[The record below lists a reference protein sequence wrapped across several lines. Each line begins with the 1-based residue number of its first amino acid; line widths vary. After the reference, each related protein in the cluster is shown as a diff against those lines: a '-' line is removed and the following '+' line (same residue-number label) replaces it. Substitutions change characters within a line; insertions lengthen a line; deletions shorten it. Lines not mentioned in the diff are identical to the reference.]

1 MSRSFMCVRAALG
14 CRLAL
19 AGAGLALLAACGGAG
34 QGDAATTQVAVR
46 INQGEISVHQ
56 VEQALQRQPRLMQ
69 DQPEAAARKAL
80 DALVEQEL
88 AAQAARAERLD
99 QDPAVVQALQLAQ
112 REVLARAYQDRLA
125 SKAVGPTS
133 DEIDRFYESQ
143 PALFKQRRLYVL
155 QETAVEAQGVLAE
168 EVANLARRAAHAG
181 ELAEQLRARSLRY
194 ETRQFVQAAEDVP
207 FGMLGALSQLSPGQ
221 SIAVVQPA
229 AVRIF
234 TVLHAQPA
242 PVDRRR
248 ATEAITVYL
257 GAERRRA
264 AVAEGMKA
272 LRQSAQIE
280 FKGGFAMPASG
291 VAAPAAAA
299 SRTN

>member
-1 MSRSFMCVRAALG
+1 MSRSFECARVGLR
-14 CRLAL
+14 RHVAL
-19 AGAGLALLAACGGAG
+19 AAAALALLAGC
-34 QGDAATTQVAVR
+34 GDAGKGAVATQVAAR
-46 INQGEISVHQ
+46 INKGEISVHQ

-69 DQPEAAARKAL
+69 EQPEAAARKVL

-155 QETAVEAQGVLAE
+155 QETAVEAQGGLAE
-168 EVANLARRAAHAG
+168 EVANLARKAASAG
-181 ELAEQLRARSLRY
+181 ELAEQLRARSLRF
-194 ETRQFVQAAEDVP
+194 ESRQFVQAAEDVP
-207 FGMLGALSQLSPGQ
+207 FGMLGPLSQLSPGQ
-221 SIAVVQPA
+221 SIAIVQPA

-234 TVLHAQPA
+234 TVLQAQPA

-257 GAERRRA
+257 NAERRRA
-264 AVAEGMKA
+264 AVAEGMRA
-272 LRQSAQIE
+272 LRQTAQIE
-280 FKGGFAMPASG
+280 FQGSFAKPASG
-291 VAAPAAAA
+291 VAAPATAA

>member
-1 MSRSFMCVRAALG
+1 MSGSFKCLREGRRL
-14 CRLAL
+14 RLAL
-19 AGAGLALLAACGGAG
+19 AGLGVALAAGC
-34 QGDAATTQVAVR
+34 GDAAKSPSATQVAVR
-46 INQGEISVHQ
+46 VNKGEISVHQ

-69 DQPEAAARKAL
+69 GQPETAARKAL

-155 QETAVEAQGVLAE
+155 QESAVEVQGGQAD
-168 EVANLARRAAHAG
+168 EVVSIARKATSAAD
-181 ELAEQLRARSLRY
+181 LAEQLRAKSLRF
-194 ETRQFVQAAEDVP
+194 ESRQFTQAAEDVP
-207 FGMLGALSQLSPGQ
+207 LGMLGALAELSAGQ
-221 SIAVVQPA
+221 SVAIRQPGA
-229 AVRIF
+229 IRIF
-234 TVLHAQPA
+234 TVLHAQSA

-248 ATEAITVYL
+248 ATEAIVIYL
-257 GAERRRA
+257 SAEGRRA
-264 AVAEGMKA
+264 AVAQGMKA
-272 LRQSAQIE
+272 LRQNAQIE
-280 FKGGFAMPASG
+280 FQGSFALPASG
-291 VAAPAAAA
+291 VAAPAGAA
-299 SRTN
+299 SRAN

>member
-1 MSRSFMCVRAALG
+1 MNRSFKCVRDGLRL
-14 CRLAL
+14 RLAL
-19 AGAGLALLAACGGAG
+19 AGLGMSLAAGC
-34 QGDAATTQVAVR
+34 GDAGRSSSATQVAVR
-46 INQGEISVHQ
+46 INKGEISVHQ

-69 DQPEAAARKAL
+69 EQPETAARKAL

-125 SKAVGPTS
+125 AKAVGPTS

-155 QETAVEAQGVLAE
+155 QETAVEVQGDQAD
-168 EVANLARRAAHAG
+168 EVVNTARKAASAS
-181 ELAEQLRARSLRY
+181 ELAEQLRAKSLRF
-194 ETRQFVQAAEDVP
+194 ESRQFVQAAEDVP
-207 FGMLGALSQLSPGQ
+207 FGMLGALAALSPGQ
-221 SIAVVQPA
+221 SL
-229 AVRIF
+229 AVRQPGAVRVF

-248 ATEAITVYL
+248 ATEAIVIYL
-257 GAERRRA
+257 GAEARRA
-264 AVAEGMKA
+264 AVAQGMKA
-272 LRQSAQIE
+272 LRQNAQIE
-280 FKGGFAMPASG
+280 YQGSFAAPASG

-299 SRTN
+299 SRAN

>member
-1 MSRSFMCVRAALG
+1 MSRSFKCVRVGL
-14 CRLAL
+14 RRHLAL
-19 AGAGLALLAACGGAG
+19 AGFGLALLAGCGDVGKG
-34 QGDAATTQVAVR
+34 AATTQVAVR
-46 INQGEISVHQ
+46 INKGEVSVHQ
-56 VEQALQRQPRLMQ
+56 VEQALQRHPRLMQ
-69 DQPEAAARKAL
+69 EQPEAAARKVL

-133 DEIDRFYESQ
+133 EEIDRFYESQ

-155 QETAVEAQGVLAE
+155 QETAVEAQGSLAE
-168 EVANLARRAAHAG
+168 EVASLARRSTNAG
-181 ELAEQLRARSLRY
+181 DLAEQLRAKSLRF
-194 ETRQFVQAAEDVP
+194 ESRQFVQAAEDVP
-207 FGMLGALSQLSPGQ
+207 FGMLGALSQLTAGQ
-221 SIAVVQPA
+221 SIAVVQPG

-234 TVLHAQPA
+234 TVLHAQAA

-248 ATEAITVYL
+248 ATEAIAVYL
-257 GAERRRA
+257 SAERRRA

-272 LRQSAQIE
+272 LREDAQIE
-280 FKGGFAMPASG
+280 FQGSFAMPASG
-291 VAAPAAAA
+291 VPAPAATA
-299 SRTN
+299 SRAN